1 MEPEVYTRHLENEE
15 SHWWFRG
22 RREIIRSVVKK
33 NFSNGDKKINILDFG
48 AGSGTNIQ
56 MLNSFGNV
64 YVYEKNKKISDFLK
78 EKFKSS
84 ENIKIVEDFNNK
96 GFFDLIVVADVI
108 EHIKEDKLVLNQLSN
123 SLKKNGKLL
132 LTAPAYQ
139 FLFSN
144 KDVTL
149 HHYRRYTKTSLNK
162 LFEENYTILKSSY
175 FNFFLFLPLC
185 ILILIMKILKIQ
197 FIDSVEK
204 KPNFLVNTFL
214 YLIFF
219 SESILL
225 KFINLPFGISIL
237 TFCEKKN
244 Q

>member
-108 EHIKEDKLVLNQLSN
+108 EHIKDDQLIINQLSN

-144 KDVTL
+144 KDVAL
-149 HHYRRYTKTSLNK
+149 HHYRRYTKFSLNK

>member
-22 RREIIRSVVKK
+22 RREIIRSVVRK

-96 GFFDLIVVADVI
+96 DFFDLIVVADVI

>member
-96 GFFDLIVVADVI
+96 DFFDLIVVADVI

>member
-1 MEPEVYTRHLENEE
+1 
-15 SHWWFRG
+15 
-22 RREIIRSVVKK
+22 
-33 NFSNGDKKINILDFG
+33 
-48 AGSGTNIQ
+48 

>member
-15 SHWWFRG
+15 SHWWFKG
-22 RREIIRSVVKK
+22 RREIICSVIKK
-33 NFSNGDKKINILDFG
+33 NFRNGDKKINILDFG

-84 ENIKIVEDFNNK
+84 ENIKIVKDFNNK
-96 GFFDLIVVADVI
+96 DFFDLIVVADVI
-108 EHIKEDKLVLNQLSN
+108 EHIKDDKLIINQLSN

-144 KDVTL
+144 KDVAL
-149 HHYRRYTKTSLNK
+149 HHYRRYTKFSLNK

-175 FNFFLFLPLC
+175 FNFLLFLPLC
-185 ILILIMKILKIQ
+185 ISILIMKVLKIQ

-204 KPNFLVNTFL
+204 KPNFLVNTLL
-214 YLIFF
+214 YLVFI

-237 TFCEKKN
+237 TFCKKKN

>member
-144 KDVTL
+144 KDVAL
-149 HHYRRYTKTSLNK
+149 HHYRRYTKFSLNK